1 MKIQEGLDIL
11 KKEAALARTP
21 YGRPLE
27 NYAVESIQSVIDDTK
42 NHNNDLVK
50 CLGCGL
56 IISNLL
62 TSNGC
67 VNCGVEEMT
76 LEIN

>member
-27 NYAVESIQSVIDDTK
+27 DFAVESINAVIGDTK
-42 NHNNDLVK
+42 NHNSDLVK

-56 IISNLL
+56 VISVLL
-62 TSNGC
+62 SSNRC
-67 VNCGVEEMT
+67 VNCGVEELT
-76 LEIN
+76 LEIE

>member
-11 KKEAALARTP
+11 KKEVALARTP

-27 NYAVESIQSVIDDTK
+27 DYAVESIKSVIGDVK

-56 IISNLL
+56 IISSLL
-62 TSNGC
+62 TSNRC

-76 LEIN
+76 LDIK

>member
-1 MKIQEGLDIL
+1 MKILEGLDIL

-21 YGRPLE
+21 SGRPLE
-27 NYAVESIQSVIDDTK
+27 NFAVESIQAVIGDTK

-56 IISNLL
+56 IISILL
-62 TSNGC
+62 TSEGC
-67 VNCGVEEMT
+67 PNCNVEEFST
-76 LEIN
+76 EI